1 MLARELLINKSIKDS
16 SGRLNNEKKCYVLN
30 VLPLFGVLSIFL
42 CKIPLKVL
50 SVRNCWIVGHV
61 VVFF

>member
-1 MLARELLINKSIKDS
+1 MKKMLCFECLTSFWCVIN
-16 SGRLNNEKKCYVLN
+16 
-30 VLPLFGVLSIFL
+30 FFL

-50 SVRNCWIVGHV
+50 SVRNCSIVGHV